1 MPRFHVTETFVLESR
16 SWFVLAGSI
25 AEGVI
30 KPDMTVGIR
39 FNSAVSMA
47 APIDA
52 VEFLDRAGGVAKT
65 CLCIRYANDDDLSL
79 WQGLNIGDEMLE
91 VKESPAAALSPGAA

>member
-1 MPRFHVTETFVLESR
+1 MPKFHVNETFVLESR

-30 KPDMTVGIR
+30 KPGMLVGIP
-39 FNSAVSMA
+39 FNSAVSMT

-52 VEFLDRAGGVAKT
+52 VEFALRSGGAEDT
-65 CLCIRYANDDDLSL
+65 CLCIRYADDEELSL
-79 WQGLNIGDEMLE
+79 WQGLNIGEETLD
-91 VKESPAAALSPGAA
+91 VKEVSTAPASPGAA